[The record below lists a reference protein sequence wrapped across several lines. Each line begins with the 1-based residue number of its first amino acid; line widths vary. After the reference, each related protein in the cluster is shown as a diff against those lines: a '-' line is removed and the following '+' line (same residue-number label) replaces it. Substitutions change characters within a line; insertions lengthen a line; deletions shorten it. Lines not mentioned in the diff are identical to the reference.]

1 MKKIILILLLLIPF
15 NAFAL
20 DLAKNAKSTILM
32 ESSTGEII
40 YERNS
45 DERLAPASMTKMM
58 SLILIMEAIENG
70 NIKLD
75 QIITISENASKM
87 GGSQIYLEA
96 NEKMS
101 VDDLLKGI
109 CMASAN
115 DAVVALAE
123 STYGSEEEFVNEM
136 NKRAKQLGLKN
147 TNFMNAT
154 GLDEENHYSSAKDM
168 ALIARELIKHDK
180 VLEYSS
186 KYEDYLRENT
196 NKKFW
201 LVNTNKLIK
210 TYEGMDG
217 LKTGFTESAGY
228 CLTATAKRNNMRLIG
243 VVMNEDSSSIRNSD
257 MTELLNYGFS
267 LYKVKNLVKKNN
279 IVSTYI
285 DNKSSKVKNDVIVLE
300 DINILNKKNSKER
313 KASYKVNINKKNLPI
328 RKNQK
333 LGTLEV
339 IENNK
344 VIYKTNVYSK
354 DIIKKANIFEL
365 YLRNLKDFINGNYI
379 FN

>member
-1 MKKIILILLLLIPF
+1 MKKILLILILFIPF
-15 NAFAL
+15 NVFAL

-58 SLILIMEAIENG
+58 SLILIMEAIEKG

-87 GGSQIYLEA
+87 GGSQIYLET

-123 STYGSEEEFVNEM
+123 TTYGSEEEFVNEM
-136 NKRAKQLGLKN
+136 NRRAKKLGLKN

-154 GLDEENHYSSAKDM
+154 GLDEENHYSSARDM

-186 KYEDYLRENT
+186 RYEDYLREKT

-243 VVMNEDSSSIRNSD
+243 VVMKEESSNIRNSD
-257 MTELLNYGFS
+257 ITELLNYGFS
-267 LYKVKNLVKKNN
+267 MYKVNNLVKKNS
-279 IVSTYI
+279 IVSTYK
-285 DNKSSKVKNDVIVLE
+285 DDKSSKVNNDVIVLE
-300 DINILNKKNSKER
+300 DINILNKKSSKDR
-313 KASYKVNINKKNLPI
+313 KVSYKVKLINKDLPI
-328 RKNQK
+328 KKKQK

-339 IENNK
+339 LENNRI
-344 VIYKTNVYSK
+344 IYKTNVYSK
-354 DIIKKANIFEL
+354 YNIKKANIFEI
-365 YLRNLKDFINGNYI
+365 YLRNIIDFINGNYI
-379 FN
+379 LK